1 MEFILDTN
9 AYRNLARGLTLA
21 NVPAYA
27 EKLKQ
32 AEDNTKSSSALS
44 IVVAMEL
51 IQHLQKD
58 NPFRDECYKAL
69 CLQTLHT
76 RRYDFSKRSITG
88 SFYPPMNVILAQYF
102 FKDNSKYFP
111 LYMKVLELVLE
122 LTKNQDITN
131 CDTNATYVDT
141 VKNQILFEKNEF
153 KDNVENF
160 LSSLNSGTLDWKY
173 IRNNNEG
180 RKKFFDKIQSGH
192 IANLLGVAL
201 MIRAHQVMEIEEL
214 APDAEAKIEQFIND
228 FKAVLIMNVT
238 LVEQIGHGT
247 EKLKDVTDARWNTL
261 NDVQIL
267 FGLLYYRNG
276 DDKKVLVTEEK
287 KIKEACDVAG
297 IGDRVLTI
305 AEYLT
310 VLGL

>member
-9 AYRNLARGLTLA
+9 VYRNVARRLKLAEI
-21 NVPAYA
+21 PIYA
-27 EKLKQ
+27 KKLKQ
-32 AEDNTKSSSALS
+32 AEDKTKSSSALS

-51 IQHLQKD
+51 IQHLQKGD
-58 NPFRDECYKAL
+58 PFRDECYKAL

-76 RRYDFSKRSITG
+76 RRYNFSKRSITG

-131 CDTNATYVDT
+131 CDANTTYIATI
-141 VKNQILFEKNEF
+141 KNQILFEKNGF

-160 LSSLNSGTLDWKY
+160 LISLNSDTLDWKY
-173 IRNNNEG
+173 IRNNKEE
-180 RKKFFDKIQSGH
+180 RRKFFDKIQSGH
-192 IANLLGVAL
+192 IANLLGVSL
-201 MIRAHQVMEIEEL
+201 MQRAYQVMEIEEL

-228 FKAVLIMNVT
+228 FKAALIMNVK
-238 LVEQIGHGT
+238 LIEQVGHGT
-247 EKLKDVTDARWNTL
+247 EKLKDVTDPRWNTL

-267 FGLLYYRNG
+267 FGLLYYKNG
-276 DDKKVLVTEEK
+276 DDKKVLITEEK
-287 KIKEACDVAG
+287 KIKEACDAAG

-305 AEYLT
+305 AEYLAT
-310 VLGL
+310 LGI